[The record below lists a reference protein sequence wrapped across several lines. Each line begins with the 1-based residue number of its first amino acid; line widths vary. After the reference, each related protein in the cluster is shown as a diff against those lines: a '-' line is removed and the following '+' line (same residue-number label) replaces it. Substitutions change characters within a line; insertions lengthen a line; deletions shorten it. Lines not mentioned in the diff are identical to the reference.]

1 MSIDIGMD
9 KEDVCIYMYIYI
21 STHTHTHTLTHIH
34 TMEYYST
41 IKKNE
46 IMPFAATWMGPRD
59 FHIEQS
65 KSDRGEISNDI
76 HYMWKLKRNHS
87 NELTTK

>member
-1 MSIDIGMD
+1 
-9 KEDVCIYMYIYI
+9 
-21 STHTHTHTLTHIH
+21 
-34 TMEYYST
+34 
-41 IKKNE
+41 
-46 IMPFAATWMGPRD
+46 MPFAATWMGPRD